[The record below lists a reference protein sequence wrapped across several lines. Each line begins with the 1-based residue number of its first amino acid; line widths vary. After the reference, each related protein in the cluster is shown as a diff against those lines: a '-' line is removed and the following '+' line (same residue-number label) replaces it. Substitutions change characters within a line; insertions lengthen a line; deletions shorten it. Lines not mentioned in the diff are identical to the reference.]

1 MLIFGGGYLC
11 RPKAYDSPGGYSGSD
26 PAAEEKTDLKTN
38 AVPLMPNS
46 PDKNTPR
53 VDSRTAWRTV
63 RMFLADLFNLHEDQA
78 SERETIE
85 EVRTQT
91 VFRGTNLWILI
102 FAVMICSVGLN
113 VNSPAVVI
121 GAMLISPIMGPIMG
135 VGMGM
140 GINDFQ
146 LILKA
151 LKNLAVAAGFSIAAS
166 ALYFYISPLSDAQ
179 SELLARTE
187 PTIWDVL
194 IAFFGGMAGIIAG
207 SRREKSNAIPGV
219 AIATA
224 LMPPLCTAGFGLGTG
239 QWNYFFGA
247 FYLFFINCLFISLAT
262 VIFVRFLRFPKK
274 EFVDP
279 ARETRV
285 KRYIFAFV
293 VLSVIPSV
301 YTGYNVVRESV
312 FMRQANAFIESQ
324 FLFDNTQVL
333 DRRVTYNR
341 GGQPEIRLTLF
352 GEQISEEALV
362 NIEQKLHDFRLD
374 STRLII
380 RQTGAG
386 RNDGDGI
393 DLETVQRMT
402 AQTRQDILEDL
413 YARNQQVIEDKDARI
428 ALLENEL
435 LQARNRMSIEELARE
450 ARAIDPLLTTIT
462 MNSTVIANAETG
474 TRDTVALAVLS
485 FQRSPNTGQIERMR
499 NWLQA
504 RTDQETVKVVVE

>member
-1 MLIFGGGYLC
+1 
-11 RPKAYDSPGGYSGSD
+11 
-26 PAAEEKTDLKTN
+26 
-38 AVPLMPNS
+38 MPNS
-46 PDKNTPR
+46 PNKNTPR

-85 EVRTQT
+85 EVRHQT

-187 PTIWDVL
+187 PTVWDVM

-285 KRYIFAFV
+285 KRYILAFV
-293 VLSVIPSV
+293 ILSVVPSV

-324 FLFDNTQVL
+324 FLFDNTQII
-333 DRRVTYNR
+333 DRRVMYN
-341 GGQPEIRLTLF
+341 GGRSEIRLTLL
-352 GEQISEEALV
+352 GEEVSEEALI
-362 NIEQKLHDFRLD
+362 NIREKLHEYRLD
-374 STRLII
+374 STKLVV

-386 RNDGDGI
+386 RNGDGI

-450 ARAIDPLLTTIT
+450 ARAIDPLLRTIS
-462 MNSTVIANAETG
+462 MSSTVIANAETT

-485 FQRSPNTGQIERMR
+485 FERTPNTGQIDRLR
-499 NWLQA
+499 KWLMA